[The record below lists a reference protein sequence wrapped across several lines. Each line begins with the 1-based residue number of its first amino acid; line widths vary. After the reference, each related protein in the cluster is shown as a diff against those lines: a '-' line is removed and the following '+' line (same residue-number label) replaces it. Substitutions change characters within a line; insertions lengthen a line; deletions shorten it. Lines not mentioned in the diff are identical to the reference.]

1 MKGKVTAIF
10 GATVSVD
17 IRGLQLYDRVYV
29 GHNRLTGEVVH
40 LELERTTVQVFEN
53 TRGLA
58 VGEPAEGAGVPLTVK
73 LGPGLLGGIYDGLQ
87 RPLPQLQQQS
97 GAFIRLGKETGPLDL
112 QRVWTFVPQKKAGE
126 SIAAGE
132 RLGQVAEGAL
142 HHPLYAGVGGV
153 IERIVEGEFRLSEPV
168 AVLDNGEQ
176 LFGWQDWAVRRPRP
190 CRTKRPVQRPL
201 ITGQRCIDFLFPLMK
216 GGVAIIPGGFGTGKT
231 VTEHSL
237 ARWAEADVVVYVG
250 CGERGNEMTEVLE
263 EFPTLEDPR
272 YGAPLMERTILI
284 ANTSNMPVA
293 AREASI
299 YTGITMAE
307 YYRDM
312 GYDVV
317 LLADSTSRWGEALRE
332 ISGRLEEMPGEEG
345 YPAYLAARL
354 SEFYERSGRVT
365 CLGANG
371 GQTQAGQ
378 TQGLAPTRTG
388 SVTVVGAVSPPGGDF
403 SEPMTQNSLRVVGT
417 FWALDYDLS
426 RRRHF
431 PSINWTRSYTL
442 YNLREWYS
450 RAAAPEW
457 NDLIREAMA
466 LLQREVELLEIVQL
480 VGPDALAEAQREV
493 LAVARMLREDFL
505 QQSAYHE
512 TDRFC
517 PLPKACWMLRTIL
530 EFHRRA
536 AAAVGTGISLERLT
550 ALPVVAEIA
559 RMKELPVADAED
571 SLKGLIEKINS
582 EFANCT

>member
-58 VGEPAEGAGVPLTVK
+58 VGEPAEGAGVPLTVT

-231 VTEHSL
+231 VLEQTI
-237 ARWAEADVVVYVG
+237 AKFADTDVVVYVG
-250 CGERGNEMTEVLE
+250 CGERGNEMAGLLA
-263 EFPTLEDPR
+263 EFGELSDAR
-272 YGAPLMERTILI
+272 GRPLLERTIVV

-293 AREASI
+293 ARESSI
-299 YTGITMAE
+299 FTAVSMAE

-312 GYDVV
+312 GYDV
-317 LLADSTSRWGEALRE
+317 LFLADSLSRWAEALRE
-332 ISGRLEEMPGEEG
+332 ISSALEEMPGEEG
-345 YPAYLAARL
+345 YPTYLGSRL
-354 SEFYERSGRVT
+354 ASFIERAGVVETRD
-365 CLGANG
+365 
-371 GQTQAGQ
+371 GQT
-378 TQGLAPTRTG
+378 G
-388 SVTVVGAVSPPGGDF
+388 SLSMLLAVSPPGADF
-403 SEPMTQNSLRVVGT
+403 SEPVTQSCLRVAG
-417 FWALDYDLS
+417 AYYMLDTTLAHG
-426 RRRHF
+426 RHF
-431 PSINWTRSYTL
+431 PAINWVQSYSL
-442 YNLREWYS
+442 AGPKAADFFKEQVDERWPELQRRCRDILQQEEALREVAEVVGMEGLQD
-450 RAAAPEW
+450 RDRLLMKAAERIRRDFLRQNSFTEDAFSSPEQTFGTI
-457 NDLIREAMA
+457 DA
-466 LLQREVELLEIVQL
+466 IVADYQK
-480 VGPDALAEAQREV
+480 ALAERDEK
-493 LAVARMLREDFL
+493 E
-505 QQSAYHE
+505 
-512 TDRFC
+512 
-517 PLPKACWMLRTIL
+517 
-530 EFHRRA
+530 RA
-536 AAAVGTGISLERLT
+536 D
-550 ALPVVAEIA
+550 
-559 RMKELPVADAED
+559 DAEQGGGD
-571 SLKGLIEKINS
+571 APG
-582 EFANCT
+582 

>member
-231 VTEHSL
+231 VLEQTI
-237 ARWAEADVVVYVG
+237 AKFADTDVVVYVG
-250 CGERGNEMTEVLE
+250 CGERGNEMAGLLA
-263 EFPTLEDPR
+263 EFGELSDAR
-272 YGAPLMERTILI
+272 GRPLLERTIVV

-293 AREASI
+293 ARESSI
-299 YTGITMAE
+299 FTAVSMAE

-312 GYDVV
+312 GYDV
-317 LLADSTSRWGEALRE
+317 LFLADSLSRWAEALRE
-332 ISGRLEEMPGEEG
+332 ISSALEEMPGEEG
-345 YPAYLAARL
+345 YPTYLGSRL
-354 SEFYERSGRVT
+354 ASFIERAGVVETRD
-365 CLGANG
+365 
-371 GQTQAGQ
+371 GQT
-378 TQGLAPTRTG
+378 G
-388 SVTVVGAVSPPGGDF
+388 SLSMLLAVSPPGADF
-403 SEPMTQNSLRVVGT
+403 SEPVTQSCLRVAG
-417 FWALDYDLS
+417 AYYMLDTTLAHG
-426 RRRHF
+426 RHF
-431 PSINWTRSYTL
+431 PAINWVQSYSL
-442 YNLREWYS
+442 AGPKAADFFKEQVDERWPELQRRCRDILQQEEALREVAEVVGMEGLQD
-450 RAAAPEW
+450 RDRLLMKAAERIRRDFLRQNSFTEDAFSSPEQTFGTI
-457 NDLIREAMA
+457 DA
-466 LLQREVELLEIVQL
+466 IVADYQQ
-480 VGPDALAEAQREV
+480 ALAERDE
-493 LAVARMLREDFL
+493 
-505 QQSAYHE
+505 
-512 TDRFC
+512 
-517 PLPKACWMLRTIL
+517 K
-530 EFHRRA
+530 
-536 AAAVGTGISLERLT
+536 ER
-550 ALPVVAEIA
+550 
-559 RMKELPVADAED
+559 ADAAEQGGGD
-571 SLKGLIEKINS
+571 APG
-582 EFANCT
+582 

>member
-29 GHNRLTGEVVH
+29 GHARLTGEVVH

-58 VGEPAEGAGVPLTVK
+58 VGEPAEGADAPLTVK

-231 VTEHSL
+231 VLEQTI
-237 ARWAEADVVVYVG
+237 AKFADTDVVVYVG
-250 CGERGNEMTEVLE
+250 CGERGNEMAGLLA
-263 EFPTLEDPR
+263 EFGELSDAR
-272 YGAPLMERTILI
+272 GRPLLERTIVV

-293 AREASI
+293 ARESSI
-299 YTGITMAE
+299 FTAVSMAE

-312 GYDVV
+312 GYDV
-317 LLADSTSRWGEALRE
+317 LFLADSLSRWAEALRE
-332 ISGRLEEMPGEEG
+332 ISSALEEMPGEEG
-345 YPAYLAARL
+345 YPTYLGSRL
-354 SEFYERSGRVT
+354 ASFIERAGVVETRD
-365 CLGANG
+365 
-371 GQTQAGQ
+371 GQT
-378 TQGLAPTRTG
+378 G
-388 SVTVVGAVSPPGGDF
+388 SLSMLLAVSPPGADF
-403 SEPMTQNSLRVVGT
+403 SEPVTQSCLRVAG
-417 FWALDYDLS
+417 AYYMLDTTLAHG
-426 RRRHF
+426 RHF
-431 PSINWTRSYTL
+431 PAINWVQSYSL
-442 YNLREWYS
+442 AGPKAADFFKEQVDERWPELQRRCRDILQQEEALREVAEVVGMEGLQD
-450 RAAAPEW
+450 RDRLLMKAAERIRRDFLRQNSFTEDAFSSPEQTFGTI
-457 NDLIREAMA
+457 DA
-466 LLQREVELLEIVQL
+466 IVADYQQ
-480 VGPDALAEAQREV
+480 ALAERDEK
-493 LAVARMLREDFL
+493 E
-505 QQSAYHE
+505 
-512 TDRFC
+512 
-517 PLPKACWMLRTIL
+517 
-530 EFHRRA
+530 RA
-536 AAAVGTGISLERLT
+536 D
-550 ALPVVAEIA
+550 
-559 RMKELPVADAED
+559 DAEQGGGD
-571 SLKGLIEKINS
+571 APG
-582 EFANCT
+582 

>member
-58 VGEPAEGAGVPLTVK
+58 VGEPAEGADAPLTVK

-112 QRVWTFVPQKKAGE
+112 QRVWTFVPRKKAGE

-231 VTEHSL
+231 VLEQTI
-237 ARWAEADVVVYVG
+237 AKFADTDVVVYVG
-250 CGERGNEMTEVLE
+250 CGERGNEMAGLLA
-263 EFPTLEDPR
+263 EFGELSDAR
-272 YGAPLMERTILI
+272 GRPLLERTIVV

-293 AREASI
+293 ARESSI
-299 YTGITMAE
+299 FTAVSMAE

-312 GYDVV
+312 GYDV
-317 LLADSTSRWGEALRE
+317 LFLADSLSRWAEALRE
-332 ISGRLEEMPGEEG
+332 ISSALEEMPGEEG
-345 YPAYLAARL
+345 YPTYLGSRL
-354 SEFYERSGRVT
+354 ASFIERAGVVETRD
-365 CLGANG
+365 
-371 GQTQAGQ
+371 GQT
-378 TQGLAPTRTG
+378 G
-388 SVTVVGAVSPPGGDF
+388 SLSMLLAVSPPGADF
-403 SEPMTQNSLRVVGT
+403 SEPVTQSCLRVAG
-417 FWALDYDLS
+417 AYYMLDTTLAHG
-426 RRRHF
+426 RHF
-431 PSINWTRSYTL
+431 PAINWVQSYSL
-442 YNLREWYS
+442 AGPKAADFFKEQVDERWPELQRRCRDILQQEEALREVAEVVGMEGLQDRDRLLMKATERIRRDFLRQNS
-450 RAAAPEW
+450 FTEDAFSSPEQTFGTI
-457 NDLIREAMA
+457 DA
-466 LLQREVELLEIVQL
+466 IVADYQK
-480 VGPDALAEAQREV
+480 ALAERDE
-493 LAVARMLREDFL
+493 
-505 QQSAYHE
+505 
-512 TDRFC
+512 
-517 PLPKACWMLRTIL
+517 K
-530 EFHRRA
+530 
-536 AAAVGTGISLERLT
+536 ER
-550 ALPVVAEIA
+550 
-559 RMKELPVADAED
+559 ADAAEQGGGD
-571 SLKGLIEKINS
+571 APG
-582 EFANCT
+582 